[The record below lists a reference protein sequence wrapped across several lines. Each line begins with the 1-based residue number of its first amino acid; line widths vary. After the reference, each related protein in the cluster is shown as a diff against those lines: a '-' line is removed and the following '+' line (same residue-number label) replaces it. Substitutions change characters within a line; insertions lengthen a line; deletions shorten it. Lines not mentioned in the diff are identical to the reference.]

1 MQSETHLKTDGAPL
15 ARTANRI
22 RKIAASVLLLF
33 LFPLLLRAAGPEE
46 LRIVSLSPG
55 LTELVWALG
64 LGNRMIARS
73 SVCDWPEQ
81 VRSLPVA
88 GDYAKANPEWLAE
101 QKRKNPGLLL
111 ITDELYPPET
121 EKVLTALRIPFRNM
135 PCRTIDDYRVWV
147 RYLGSVSGHAE
158 AAEKELARI
167 EGILAEIRSCAGIPK
182 KKKRVLWILGTEPLV
197 AAGPG
202 SLPDTILKETGALNA
217 AEGARAPYFRA
228 SAEWL
233 LKADPD
239 VLILLKR
246 HGTDLAAPLEGH
258 PVWGLLRAN
267 RTGNVIRDIPE
278 DELFRPGPRLFEGM
292 RKLQRTLYPET
303 VTGTMGK

>member
-1 MQSETHLKTDGAPL
+1 MKKRSSKGLL
-15 ARTANRI
+15 LSI
-22 RKIAASVLLLF
+22 LLF
-33 LFPLLLRAAGPEE
+33 LLLPLLLTAAGPDD
-46 LRIVSLSPG
+46 LSIVSLSPG

-64 LGNRMIARS
+64 LGPKMIGRS
-73 SVCDWPEQ
+73 SVCDWPVQ
-81 VRSLPVA
+81 VRTLPVA

-111 ITDELYPPET
+111 ITDELYPKEAT
-121 EKVLTALRIPFRNM
+121 EKVLSELQIPFRNM

-147 RYLGSVSGHAE
+147 RYLGGISGRTDSAQR
-158 AAEKELARI
+158 ELERMDS
-167 EGILAEIRSCAGIPK
+167 ILAEVRRRAEIPK

-202 SLPDTILKETGALNA
+202 SLPDTILKETGAVNA
-217 AEGARAPYFRA
+217 ADSSQAPYFRT

-239 VLILLKR
+239 VMILLRR
-246 HGTDLAAPLEGH
+246 HGSDLPSPLEGH
-258 PVWGLLRAN
+258 PVWSILRAT

-278 DELFRPGPRLFEGM
+278 DELFRPGPRLFDGM
-292 RKLQRTLYPET
+292 RKLQEALYPE
-303 VTGTMGK
+303 VRGK